1 MFRRLPLQIVR
12 SARAAP
18 KRFRDGRVVEHQSS
32 RPAEDGDVDFS
43 KMKLKYA
50 LTNDINV
57 DDLQAR
63 SGWTPP
69 PSEMP
74 ELPFH
79 VERSH
84 VGQSLPVYTDY
95 KGGRTKVVTV
105 LRKVSGD
112 VSELLVDLRKVC
124 DMSEIEIRPGKV
136 VIYGNYHWRVKFWL
150 ARLGF

>member
-1 MFRRLPLQIVR
+1 MQIIGA
-12 SARAAP
+12 ARAAP
-18 KRFRDGRVVEHQSS
+18 KRFRDGRAVVHQAA
-32 RPAEDGDVDFS
+32 RPAEDGDVDFGP
-43 KMKLKYA
+43 MKLKYA

-57 DDLQAR
+57 DALQAR

-69 PSEMP
+69 PTTMP

-79 VERSH
+79 IERSH

-112 VSELLVDLRKVC
+112 VSELLIDLRKVC

-136 VIYGNYHWRVKFWL
+136 VIHGNYHWRVKHWL